1 MQVKLSLFGV
11 GCKGGRVEAQ
21 TISNQNKI
29 NELGLFLDYI
39 FNVTIEWAV
48 SQIKK

>member
-39 FNVTIEWAV
+39 IQCNNRVGSF
-48 SQIKK
+48 SD